1 MHIQPI
7 DNASDLEPFVIAAM
21 SPDIH
26 HSTVAGEAGETFDD
40 VWGSEPSSPTLPAG
54 PGNDGGHGTS
64 RTAAHPSDMAR
75 LQAEHS
81 TAGYR
86 EGLTDAKAH
95 SIQAGFDEG
104 FGLGAA
110 IGAKAGQILG
120 VLEGIANALSG
131 AAAGEGLDEVARD
144 EAAKTLGN
152 AKKELDIGRVFGPEY
167 WNSDG
172 TWKYDVAAEDDDGD
186 VLFAHVADAHP
197 LIAKWSAVADEQ
209 VARWAIDRAVFADV
223 ADEERQHQHQLQQ
236 DKPGSAAAPQVKKP
250 LDW

>member
-7 DNASDLEPFVIAAM
+7 DNDSDFEPFVRAM
-21 SPDIH
+21 SPNVH
-26 HSTVAGEAGETFDD
+26 HSTVPGEAGETFDD

-54 PGNDGGHGTS
+54 HGDGHGDGAPRS
-64 RTAAHPSDMAR
+64 AAHPSDMAR

-86 EGLTDAKAH
+86 EGLTDSKSH

-110 IGAKAGQILG
+110 IGAKAGLILG
-120 VLEGIANALSG
+120 VLEGIANALANTQDVSNHG
-131 AAAGEGLDEVARD
+131 GEEAQD
-144 EAAKTLGN
+144 EAAKTLGD

-167 WNSDG
+167 WNPDG
-172 TWKYDVAAEDDDGD
+172 TWKYDVGAEDDDGD

-197 LIAKWSAVADEQ
+197 LIAKWSAVADAQ